1 MKERVIYPYTITV
14 EDGIFYVN
22 FIHFDNCF
30 TDGDTLEEAMINA
43 KDVLEGTLFVYIK
56 NNQPLPDADFDAE
69 KLSDNARLAYAD
81 VWIEPLVEKARNLSV
96 KKNLT
101 IPKWLNDA
109 SEKQG
114 INFSNVLQTALKKEL
129 GIPINN

>member
-1 MKERVIYPYTITV
+1 MKAIYPV
-14 EDGIFYVN
+14 LFYEEKENGYSVFVPDLN
-22 FIHFDNCF
+22 NVSTC
-30 TDGDTLEEAMINA
+30 GDTLEEAMINA

-56 NNQPLPDADFDAE
+56 NNQPLPDTDFDAE

-81 VWIEPLVEKARNLSV
+81 VWVEPLVEKARNLSV